1 MMKNSLISPESENSV
16 IGALLLDNASYDKV
30 SDLLSANDFHATSNQ
45 VIFREI
51 TKFALDGD
59 SFDVVTLEQSLR
71 DSGNIDRAG
80 GLSNLANIVKNTPTS
95 ANIYSYAKIVQRKA
109 KLRRLQ
115 QALRESNELL
125 STNQDQ
131 NSDELLD
138 TIEQKILAIKDES
151 TNEQSDI
158 CYASEVL
165 YDVVDHL
172 DKITENKSGITGIP
186 TGYIDLD
193 KKLSGMH
200 EAELIIVA
208 GRPSMG
214 KTTFALNILENVLM
228 DTDSSALFFSLE
240 MPKKDIMLKICSS
253 HSKVHFEKLRAKGL
267 DDDDWSKFT
276 VSMATLKNSKLGIV
290 DTPSLTPMQVKH
302 RARKFKRENPDLGLI
317 VVDYL
322 QLMRVPG
329 YENNRTQEVSE
340 ISRSLK
346 SLAKELNIPVIAI
359 SQLNRAVDDRRDKR
373 PLMSDLR
380 ESGAIEQDAD
390 VIMFVYRHEVY
401 EPLNNESKG
410 KAEVIISKQR
420 NGPIGSINLVFK
432 GEISRF
438 ETMVLGTHQNF
449 LSRRSNS
456 DSYV

>member
-228 DTDSSALFFSLE
+228 DTDKSALFFSLE

-302 RARKFKRENPDLGLI
+302 RARKFKRENPDLGII

-390 VIMFVYRHEVY
+390 VIMFVYRNEVY

-420 NGPIGSINLVFK
+420 NGPIGSIDLVFK

-438 ETMVLGTHQNF
+438 ESMMLNQYTNF
-449 LSRRSNS
+449 LK
-456 DSYV
+456 D

>member
-1 MMKNSLISPESENSV
+1 MIKNSLISPESENSV
-16 IGALLLDNASYDKV
+16 IGALLLDNASYDKI

-51 TKFALDGD
+51 TKFALNGD

-71 DSGNIDRAG
+71 DSGHIDRAG

-115 QALRESNELL
+115 QALIESNELL

-228 DTDSSALFFSLE
+228 NTDRSALFFSLE

-276 VSMATLKNSKLGIV
+276 VSMATLKDSKLGIV

-401 EPLNNESKG
+401 ELLSNESKG

-420 NGPIGSINLVFK
+420 NGPIGSVNLVFK

-438 ETMVLGTHQNF
+438 ETMALGTHHNF
-449 LSRRSNS
+449 LKS
-456 DSYV
+456 